1 MALIINNNL
10 MAANASRNLGS
21 VYSKLSTST
30 QRLSSGLR
38 VNSAA
43 DDAAGLAIR
52 EMMRADI
59 AVTQQ
64 GIRNAADAISL
75 IQTADGALGV
85 IDEKLTRMKELAEQ
99 AANGTYTTAQRDI
112 INSEYQAMAAEI
124 DRIAN
129 ATNFNGIK
137 LLDGSINQQHGGQG
151 LKIHFGVSNNADSD
165 YYFIN
170 IGDARA
176 TSATGLRVG
185 GDAQNDIWAQ
195 GGAARQYGE
204 AQGCCAGGFETLN
217 GLAGFT
223 SGQTFSFGYN
233 WDWRAD
239 DEEDLVGGRYTAGLW
254 TVNSSD
260 SLQDLVNRVN
270 QGTQSRVGVVFASA
284 TATSSIV
291 MGANGGNMS
300 AYAICVGD
308 EAYVWGNQ
316 AAATSAIGGAGKTL
330 ISMAG
335 TTGAMG
341 LALTSAI
348 NRNSASQFWAMWDS
362 AASTCYV
369 FAKAGGDNNN
379 LTACE
384 QGIKLLSGKTT
395 ASMTSALGKV
405 SFENV
410 ATGLV
415 SDEGANFSLGG
426 EKWGVMKAVQSRGGA
441 NELWNLVLEGRDVGA
456 GRDLW
461 IANIG
466 ANESND
472 LRLAN
477 AGQVRLYGMSTSSIN
492 VANLGRDS
500 FSEVQNAADAMWRGA
515 EVRTQSTAQEALDAL
530 TDAIT
535 KKDKIRADLG
545 AMQNRLENT
554 MTNLEIQAEN
564 LQAAESR
571 ISDVDVAK
579 EMTEFTKN
587 NVLAQAATSML
598 AQANSMSQLALTLIR

>member
-21 VYSKLSTST
+21 VYGKLSTST

-59 AVTQQ
+59 ATTRQ

-99 AANGTYTTAQRDI
+99 ASTGTYTTVQREI

-151 LKIHFGVSNNADSD
+151 LKVHFGVSNSSDSD

-176 TSATGLRVG
+176 TSSTGLRVG
-185 GDAQNDIWAQ
+185 GDGKNDIWAQ
-195 GGAARQYGE
+195 GGSARFYDKAE
-204 AQGCCAGGFETLN
+204 GCCAGGFDSLN
-217 GLAGFT
+217 GEAGFI

-239 DEEDLVGGRYTAGLW
+239 DEEDLAGGRYTAGLW

-270 QGTQSRVGVVFASA
+270 QGTQSRVGIVFASA
-284 TATSSIV
+284 DGTSALV
-291 MGANGGNMS
+291 MGAAGGNMS

-316 AAATSAIGGAGKTL
+316 SAAASAIGGEGKILT
-330 ISMAG
+330 SMAG
-335 TTGAMG
+335 TGGSMG
-341 LALTSAI
+341 MNLTSAI
-348 NRNSASQFWAMWDS
+348 NHNSASQFWAMWDS

-369 FAKAGGDNNN
+369 FSKEGGDNNN

-384 QGIKLLSGKTT
+384 QGIKLLSAKTT
-395 ASMTSALGKV
+395 QSMSSALGAV

-410 ATGLV
+410 ATGVV

-426 EKWGVMKAVQSRGGA
+426 EKWGTMRAVQTKDGA
-441 NELWNLVLEGRDVGA
+441 NELWNVVLAGRDVGA
-456 GRDLW
+456 GRDIW

-466 ANESND
+466 TNDSND
-472 LRLAN
+472 LRLADTG
-477 AGQVRLYGMSTSSIN
+477 AVRLYGMSTTSAIN

-500 FSEVQNAADAMWRGA
+500 FSEVQDASDAPWRGA
-515 EVRTQSTAQEALDAL
+515 EVRTQSSAQESLDAL
-530 TDAIT
+530 TEAIV

-545 AMQNRLENT
+545 ALQNRLENT

-571 ISDVDVAK
+571 ISDVDVAT

-587 NVLAQAATSML
+587 NVMAQAATAML
-598 AQANSMSQLALTLIR
+598 AQANSMNQLALSLL